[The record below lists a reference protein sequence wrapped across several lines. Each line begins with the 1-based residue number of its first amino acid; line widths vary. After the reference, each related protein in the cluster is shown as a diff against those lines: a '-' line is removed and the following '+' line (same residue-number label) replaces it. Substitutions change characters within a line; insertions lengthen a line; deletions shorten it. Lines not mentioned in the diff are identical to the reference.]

1 MNKMKKKQ
9 SGGLGND
16 MGKLLERKEKQAKTQ
31 SETNETTT
39 QKQAPIKHVLDPSLI
54 ESLFNNAKDQP
65 RISFWD
71 LESKVILGY
80 LRETEPKFSIS
91 GKISTILH
99 EYFQKEYPEL
109 WSEVEDLKEKE

>member
-1 MNKMKKKQ
+1 MKKKQ
-9 SGGLGND
+9 TGGLGND

-31 SETNETTT
+31 SQTNEAAKT
-39 QKQAPIKHVLDPSLI
+39 KQASRTKDLDSDLI
-54 ESLFNNAKDQP
+54 EVLYNSSKNQP

-91 GKISTILH
+91 RKISTILH
-99 EYFQKEYPEL
+99 EHFEKEYPEL
-109 WSEVEDLKEKE
+109 CSEFENLRETE